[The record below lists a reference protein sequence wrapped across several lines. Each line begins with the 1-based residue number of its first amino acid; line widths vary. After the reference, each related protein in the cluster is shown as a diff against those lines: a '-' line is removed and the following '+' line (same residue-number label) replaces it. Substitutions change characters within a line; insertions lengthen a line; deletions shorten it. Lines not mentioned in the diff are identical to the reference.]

1 MDGRTRFPPGLA
13 VRGFEIRD
21 GDTHPPT
28 HHHRHAGPPRARGPR
43 RPRIDRGA
51 ARSRGG
57 GRAGGIA
64 FFHSLRCVGRT
75 RVATSE
81 RDVETACDVCARASR
96 GAPGSRREAKASTH
110 RHRCAVRYVGSWCEG
125 SAGGGSRGA
134 VSCRVVAR
142 WWDGGV
148 RTYHAIHAVRARAVS
163 LGGWWW
169 RRLPFGG
176 CGRGKRR
183 APPCSWS
190 FIRRVGD

>member
-1 MDGRTRFPPGLA
+1 MDGPDSPPDSRFADSRFATVTP
-13 VRGFEIRD
+13 
-21 GDTHPPT
+21 THPPT
-28 HHHRHAGPPRARGPR
+28 TTATRGPRARADP
-43 RPRIDRGA
+43 A
-51 ARSRGG
+51 ARGLIGAPRVHVAAG
-57 GRAGGIA
+57 GRR
-64 FFHSLRCVGRT
+64 HRVLSPLRCVGRT